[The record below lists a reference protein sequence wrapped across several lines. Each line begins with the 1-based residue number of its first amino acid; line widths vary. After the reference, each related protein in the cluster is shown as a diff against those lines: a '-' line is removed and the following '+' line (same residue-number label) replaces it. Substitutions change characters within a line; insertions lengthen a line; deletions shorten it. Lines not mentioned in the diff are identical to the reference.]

1 MSIFCFKEKD
11 DGTLNIRVSGYL
23 TKEPK
28 VTEKVV
34 LFSVCYGK
42 KKYMDCKAWAKDTPG
57 QIAACLEA
65 HDCVAVDGVY
75 EVYKKSDGT
84 QREQIVVDGIFPMVV
99 PYAASE
105 MQQEETAEQTPTQP
119 QSAWTELADTSDE
132 LPF

>member
-1 MSIFCFKEKD
+1 MSIFCFKEKE

-42 KKYMDCKAWAKDTPG
+42 KKYMDCKAWANDTPG

-65 HDCVAVDGVY
+65 HDCVAIDGTY
-75 EVYKKSDGT
+75 EVYTKSDGT
-84 QREQIVVDGIFPMVV
+84 KREQIVVDGIFPMI
-99 PYAASE
+99 A
-105 MQQEETAEQTPTQP
+105 PTQSEDAIEKP
-119 QSAWTELADTSDE
+119 QQKPTFQELNDDDGE

>member
-1 MSIFCFKEKD
+1 MSIFYSKEQ
-11 DGTLNIRVSGYL
+11 DGTLNVRVSGYL

-42 KKYMDCKAWAKDTPG
+42 KKYMDCKAWAKDMPG

-65 HDCVAVDGVY
+65 HDCVAVDGTY
-75 EVYKKSDGT
+75 EVYTKSDGT
-84 QREQIVVDGIFPMVV
+84 ERKQIVVDGIFPMVV
-99 PYAASE
+99 PYAAPT
-105 MQQEETAEQTPTQP
+105 QNDDAAEQP
-119 QSAWTELADTSDE
+119 QTKSVFTEIDDSGGD

>member
-1 MSIFCFKEKD
+1 MSIFYSKEQ
-11 DGTLNIRVSGYL
+11 DGTLNVRVSGYL

-65 HDCVAVDGVY
+65 HDCVAVDGTY
-75 EVYKKSDGT
+75 EVYTKSDGT
-84 QREQIVVDGIFPMVV
+84 ERKQIVVDGIFPMVV

-105 MQQEETAEQTPTQP
+105 MPGNETSEQTNAQQ
-119 QSAWTELADTSDE
+119 QSAWTELDDQDGE

>member
-1 MSIFCFKEKD
+1 MSIFYSKEQ
-11 DGTLNIRVSGYL
+11 DGTLNVRVSGYL

-42 KKYMDCKAWAKDTPG
+42 KKYMDCKAWSKDTPG

-65 HDCVAVDGVY
+65 HDCVAVDGTY
-75 EVYKKSDGT
+75 EVYTKSDGT
-84 QREQIVVDGIFPMVV
+84 ERKQIVVDGIFPMVV

-105 MQQEETAEQTPTQP
+105 MSGNETSEQTKEQP
-119 QSAWTELADTSDE
+119 QSAWTELNDQDGE
-132 LPF
+132 IPF